1 LSLSRLLGR
10 LLNEAVPKKR
20 QAILVLYP
28 DFESS
33 TPVLLQGL
41 QHRDIATVLVLSPAA
56 DRSIVPAG
64 VKVCREGS
72 WRYVW
77 AMMRSQWIFF
87 THVHFAGLTSRRQ
100 RIINL
105 WHGMPIKAIQ
115 LLDGGSEAVPADLTI
130 ASGSVF
136 VPLLAAAFG
145 VPAASVRV
153 LPHPR
158 HEALVSGSKDT
169 LRRLGIEPANYRSI
183 IAWMPTFRGRH
194 DTNDDTALSSGLLLN
209 DQLLQQLS
217 QLLIRH
223 NSLLLLRRHPYEAG
237 NAPVSAPHV
246 HELLDE
252 QLRSTGV
259 GTYDVLA
266 GCDALISDISSVW
279 IDYLYRDKPVLIYF
293 PDRGAYEGERKLLL
307 NPFDDWSPSPVIESP
322 AALLAELECLLDG
335 QEPHSERRRAVA
347 RRMIEA
353 PAAGSVDAILAAV
366 EANRAAN
373 RVSAQ
378 QR

>member
-1 LSLSRLLGR
+1 VIRRSVR
-10 LLNEAVPKKR
+10 LLNEMVPKKR

-33 TPVLLQGL
+33 TPVLLAGL
-41 QHRDIATVLVLSPAA
+41 KRRGIATVLVLSAAA
-56 DRSIVPAG
+56 DRSSVPAG

-77 AMMRSQWIFF
+77 LMMRSQWIFF
-87 THVHFAGLTSRRQ
+87 THVHFAGITSRRQ
-100 RIINL
+100 RVINL

-115 LLDGGSEAVPADLTI
+115 LLDGGSEPVPADLTI

-145 VPAASVRV
+145 VPEDSVQV

-158 HEALVSGSKDT
+158 LEALASGSQDT
-169 LRRLGIEPANYRSI
+169 LRKLGVEPSNYRSI

-194 DTNDDTALSSGLLLN
+194 EADDGTGLSSGLLLN

-217 QLLIRH
+217 ELMVRC
-223 NSLLLLRRHPYEAG
+223 NGLLLLRRHPYEASG
-237 NAPVSAPHV
+237 APVSAPHV

-279 IDYLYRDKPVLIYF
+279 IDYLYCDKPVLIYF
-293 PDRGAYEGERKLLL
+293 PDRSAYEGERKLLL
-307 NPFDDWSPSPVIESP
+307 DPFDDWSPSPVLETP
-322 AALLAELECLLDG
+322 AELLAELECLLIG
-335 QEPHSERRRAVA
+335 QEPHRERRRSVA
-347 RRMIEA
+347 RKLIEA
-353 PAAGSVDAILAAV
+353 PATGSVDAILAAV
-366 EANRAAN
+366 GEN
-373 RVSAQ
+373 RVSAKQ
-378 QR
+378 H

>member
-1 LSLSRLLGR
+1 VTRRLGR
-10 LLNEAVPKKR
+10 LLNEVIPKKR

-33 TPVLLQGL
+33 TPVLLEGL
-41 QHRDIATVLVLSPAA
+41 RRRHIATVLVLSPAA
-56 DRSIVPAG
+56 DRSTLPAD

-87 THVHFAGLTSRRQ
+87 THVHFAGITSRRQ

-115 LLDGGSEAVPADLTI
+115 LLDGGSEPVPADLTI

-145 VPAASVRV
+145 VPEESVRV

-158 HEALVSGSKDT
+158 LEALAAGSKDT
-169 LRRLGIEPANYRSI
+169 LKRLGIEPANYRSI
-183 IAWMPTFRGRH
+183 VAWMPTFRGRH
-194 DTNDDTALSSGLLLN
+194 ESADGTALTSGLLLN
-209 DQLLQQLS
+209 DQLLQQFSELMV
-217 QLLIRH
+217 RYD
-223 NSLLLLRRHPYEAG
+223 SLLLLRRHPYEAG
-237 NAPVSAPHV
+237 AAPVSAPHV

-307 NPFDDWSPSPVIESP
+307 DPFDDWSPSPVLESP
-322 AALLAELECLLDG
+322 DALLAEMECLLSG
-335 QEPHSERRRAVA
+335 REPHRERRRAVA
-347 RRMIEA
+347 RRLIEA
-353 PAAGSVDAILAAV
+353 PATGSVNAILAAV
-366 EANRAAN
+366 EEN
-373 RVSAQ
+373 RVSATP
-378 QR
+378 R